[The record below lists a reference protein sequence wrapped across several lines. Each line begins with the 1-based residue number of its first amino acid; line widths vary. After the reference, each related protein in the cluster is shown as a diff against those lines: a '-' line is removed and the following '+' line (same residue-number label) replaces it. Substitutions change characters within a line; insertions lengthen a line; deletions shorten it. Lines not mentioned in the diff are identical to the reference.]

1 MFQSSLKKKFPKKI
15 YHEILYKRILLSY
28 IIILHIKE
36 RLKFLRFFIK
46 KIFEKFKL
54 SLIEPCRYNRYNRY
68 KSSANICFMSIL
80 PNKKSIY

>member
-36 RLKFLRFFIK
+36 
-46 KIFEKFKL
+46 
-54 SLIEPCRYNRYNRY
+54 
-68 KSSANICFMSIL
+68 
-80 PNKKSIY
+80 